1 MLLSPMTRSSTGL
14 NTSRTSRF
22 ESNHVPET
30 SKLSEPNEGAQRP
43 PKVVASRGPSP
54 SWPGLRS
61 LFPVKKANSCEFS
74 MNLYGDGIV
83 WPATGEFATAM
94 ENKIDT
100 VANLRSGMEACSQSG
115 CWELTTGT
123 RSNTFSKRLAAPS
136 QAAKLVLSTPS
147 VEDRFSMMIVRSR
160 RLRFPWVVCILCLL
174 FAVGE
179 FAEGQSAT
187 LTTEENFRAQQNGT
201 LLGQLRAGMSLE
213 VLELTEDWV
222 QFDLDGWV
230 WNQSLQ
236 VINRGRFDLVV
247 SVQGGE
253 NIRGGPGGEI
263 LGHLE
268 EGTVLE
274 SVERVTDWARV
285 RRRAWVWRRSVAL
298 FGGDP
303 SGGSEERSGFTVSSS
318 VGDGGEWA
326 LGGRADAPILSA
338 PDGDTLAISASSAN
352 LRILAREGNWA
363 RVRLEGWI
371 WLPQDA
377 DEGAGASVRTDVT
390 LESVAA
396 APDDYRGEVLQ
407 WDLQFIS
414 LERAEEIRTDFYATE
429 PFLLTRMTDG
439 DQAFVYVAVPP
450 ERLAEA
456 QRLNTLERIRVL
468 GRVRTGSA
476 RLTGSPILE
485 LLSVERI
492 P

>member
-1 MLLSPMTRSSTGL
+1 
-14 NTSRTSRF
+14 
-22 ESNHVPET
+22 
-30 SKLSEPNEGAQRP
+30 
-43 PKVVASRGPSP
+43 
-54 SWPGLRS
+54 
-61 LFPVKKANSCEFS
+61 
-74 MNLYGDGIV
+74 
-83 WPATGEFATAM
+83 
-94 ENKIDT
+94 
-100 VANLRSGMEACSQSG
+100 
-115 CWELTTGT
+115 
-123 RSNTFSKRLAAPS
+123 
-136 QAAKLVLSTPS
+136 
-147 VEDRFSMMIVRSR
+147 MMIVPSR
-160 RLRFPWVVCILCLL
+160 RLRFPWVVCFLCLL
-174 FAVGE
+174 LAGGE
-179 FAEGQSAT
+179 FVEGQSAT

-230 WNQSLQ
+230 WTQSLQ
-236 VINRGRFDLVV
+236 ATNRGRFDLVV

-253 NIRGGPGGEI
+253 NIRGGPAGEI

-268 EGTVLE
+268 EGTLLE

-298 FGGDP
+298 FGGDDT
-303 SGGSEERSGFTVSSS
+303 SGGSEQRSGFTVSSS

-326 LGGRADAPILSA
+326 LGGRAGAPILSA

-352 LRILAREGNWA
+352 LRVLAREGNWA
-363 RVRLEGWI
+363 RVHLEGWI
-371 WLPQDA
+371 WLPEDV

-414 LERAEEIRTDFYATE
+414 LERAEEIRTDFYVTE
-429 PFLLTRMTDG
+429 PFLLTRMGDG
-439 DQAFVYVAVPP
+439 GQGFVYVAIPP
-450 ERLAEA
+450 ERLEEA
-456 QRLNTLERIRVL
+456 QGLNPLERIRVL

-485 LLSVERI
+485 LFSLERI